1 MFKNVATKIAV
12 FAFDTTTGAPKT
24 GDAANITAYVSKD
37 YGSVTALADTSAT
50 EMDAT
55 NAKGWYLFDVAQ
67 GETNADALLF
77 SGKSSTANVSIVG
90 QLIFTTPNR
99 FSSLVID
106 ASGLADATAVKV
118 GPSGSATAQTAGD
131 IPARLPAA
139 LTAGGNIKADTL
151 FLNGVDLSAA
161 GAVPMLSIVDQGTA
175 QSATGTTLVLR
186 AAAAFADSELVGA
199 VVQIVSATT
208 GAGQSRV
215 ITANV
220 GSTDTVTV
228 DTWTTTP
235 TGTIVYKIW
244 AGAPVSTAVPPPS
257 NVTQIAGA
265 AVNTSS
271 AQLGVNVVQAA
282 GTAWN
287 SGAIDRATFS
297 AASGQQTIRS
307 NTAQAGAAGSLT
319 MDASASAVT
328 DFYKNDLLFLTGGT
342 GVGQARYITGYNGTT
357 KVATVNSNWATTPDN
372 TTTFAIFPADAI
384 VGASAPTAAQVA
396 TAVWQDTTAGDFT
409 VSGSIGKS
417 LFTSGAVPGAAGGLF
432 IAGSNAATTA
442 NITGNITG
450 NLSGSVGSVT
460 GAVGSVTGAV
470 GSVTGNVG
478 GNVVGS
484 VASVT
489 GAVGSV
495 TGNVG
500 GNVTGSVGSVAT
512 GGITA
517 GSFAAGAIDA
527 AAIATDAIG
536 SAELA
541 ASAVTKIQTGL
552 STLDAAAVRT
562 AVGLASANLDTQLA
576 AIQADSPNRV
586 TKNVALAGFTFVM
599 VDSTDHVTPKTGLTV
614 SATRSLD
621 GAAFAACANS
631 VVEVSNGI
639 YKIDLAAADTNGN
652 TVMLRFTATGADDRQ
667 ILMVTQP
674 T

>member
-1 MFKNVATKIAV
+1 MQSFLKQSTASQSRAIGPFVDDTDFKT
-12 FAFDTTTGAPKT
+12 PE
-24 GDAANITAYVSKD
+24 
-37 YGSVTALADTSAT
+37 TALTIANTDIKLVVNGGASANKNSGGGT
-50 EMDAT
+50 HRVNGVYGITFDAT
-55 NAKGWYLFDVAQ
+55 DTATV
-67 GETNADALLF
+67 GEVEISVVVSGALPVFHKFWVLEEAVYDALFGASAPGYLQPA
-77 SGKSSTANVSIVG
+77 TAG
-90 QLIFTTPNR
+90 RT
-99 FSSLVID
+99 LVVD
-106 ASGLADATAVKV
+106 ANGLADATTVKV
-118 GPSGSATAQTAGD
+118 GPSGAATAQTAGD

-208 GAGQSRV
+208 GAGQARV

-244 AGAPVSTAVPPPS
+244 AAAPVSTAVPPPV
-257 NVTQIAGA
+257 NVTQIAGS

-297 AASGQQTIRS
+297 AASGQQPIRS

-319 MDASASAVT
+319 LDASASATT
-328 DFYKNDLLFLTGGT
+328 DFYKNDLLLLTGGT
-342 GVGQARYITGYNGTT
+342 GAGQSRYITGYNGST

-372 TTTFAIFPADAI
+372 TTTFAILPADAI

-417 LFTSGAVPGAAGGLF
+417 LFTGGAAPGAAGGLF
-432 IAGSNAATTA
+432 IAGSNAAVTA
-442 NITGNITG
+442 NITGNLTG
-450 NLSGSVGSVT
+450 NVSGSVGSVT

-489 GAVGSV
+489 G
-495 TGNVG
+495 NVG
-500 GNVTGSVGSVAT
+500 GNVVGSVA
-512 GGITA
+512 
-517 GSFAAGAIDA
+517 SVSAAVTPDA
-527 AAIATDAIG
+527 A
-536 SAELA
+536 S
-541 ASAVTKIQTGL
+541 
-552 STLDAAAVRT
+552 VRS

-586 TKNVALAGFTFVM
+586 TKNVALSGFPFVM
-599 VDSTDHVTPKTGLTV
+599 VDSTDHVTPKTGLTIT
-614 SATRSLD
+614 ATRSLD